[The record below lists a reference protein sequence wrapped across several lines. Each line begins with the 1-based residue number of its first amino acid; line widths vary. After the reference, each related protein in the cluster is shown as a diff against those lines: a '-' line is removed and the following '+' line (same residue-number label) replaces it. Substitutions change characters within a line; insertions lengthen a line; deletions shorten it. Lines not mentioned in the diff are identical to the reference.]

1 MSRRW
6 GDTEDWAAAWQ
17 ALATEQGRLAGVHL
31 RELFAAD
38 PRRFERYSLTVGD
51 GENELLID
59 YSKNLF
65 DATTLGLLLDLA
77 RASGVEQARA
87 AMIEGERINASED
100 RAVLHVA
107 LRDPDGAPLTVDG
120 QEVRAAVRD
129 VLGRMRA
136 FSDAVRSGAWRGYR
150 GDAITD
156 VVNIGIGGSHLGP
169 QMVVRALRPYAD
181 GPRLHFVSNVDG
193 ASAHDTLRGLD
204 PATTLFLIASKTFT
218 TQETMRNA
226 ATAREWTVAA
236 LGSDAAVARHFAALS
251 TNLRAV
257 QDFGIDG
264 ENMFG
269 FWDWVGGR
277 YSLWSAIGLS
287 IALAVGF
294 ERFEELL
301 AGARL
306 VDEHFESAP
315 LERNAPVLL
324 ALLGVWYRDFFGAET
339 YAVLPYDES
348 LEYLPA
354 FLQQLDMES
363 NGKRVTLSGTPVP
376 YPTGPIVFGQAG
388 TNGQHAF
395 YQLIHQGTSVVPTDF
410 IAAARPHH
418 DLAEHH
424 RMLLANFV
432 AQTEALLRGRTA
444 DETRAMLSRGGSGGS
459 PVSEELV
466 AAKTFPGNRPSN
478 SIAMPRLTPTTL
490 GMLIAL
496 YEHKVF
502 VQGVVW
508 DINSFDQMGVELGK
522 ELANAVLEELA
533 GPGGEKPA
541 AEHDSST
548 AGLLAYLRSHL

>member
-1 MSRRW
+1 MPRRW
-6 GDTEDWAAAWQ
+6 GDTEAWAAVWA
-17 ALATEQGRLAGVHL
+17 ALGSEQQRLAGTHM

-38 PRRFERYSLTVGD
+38 PERFARYSLRVGS
-51 GENELLID
+51 GENELLVD
-59 YSKNLF
+59 YSKNRL
-65 DATTLGLLLDLA
+65 DAAVLARLLDLA
-77 RASGVEQARA
+77 RASGVQPARD
-87 AMIEGERINASED
+87 AMFAGARINASED

-107 LRDPDGAPLTVDG
+107 LRDPAGPPLLVDG
-120 QEVRAAVRD
+120 EDVRAAVGE
-129 VLGRMRA
+129 VLRRMREFCA
-136 FSDAVRSGAWRGYR
+136 AVRSGAWRGYR
-150 GDAITD
+150 GDRITD

-181 GPRLHFVSNVDG
+181 GPRVHFISNVDG
-193 ASAHDTLRGLD
+193 AAANDTLASLD
-204 PATTLFLIASKTFT
+204 PAATLFLVASKTFT

-236 LGSDAAVARHFAALS
+236 LGSEAAVARHFAALS
-251 TNLRAV
+251 TNLQAV
-257 QDFGIDG
+257 EAFGIDG
-264 ENMFG
+264 ANMFG

-277 YSLWSAIGLS
+277 YSLWSAIGMS

-301 AGARL
+301 AGAKL
-306 VDEHFESAP
+306 MDEHFAAAP

-348 LEYLPA
+348 LEFLPA

-363 NGKRVTLSGTPVP
+363 NGKRVTVGGAPVP
-376 YPTGPIVFGQAG
+376 YSTGPVLFGQSG

-395 YQLIHQGTSVVPTDF
+395 YQLIHQGTSLVPADF
-410 IAAARPHH
+410 IATARPHH
-418 DLAEHH
+418 GLAEHH
-424 RMLLANFV
+424 RLLLANFV

-444 DETRAMLSRGGSGGS
+444 EEAHAMLELGGA
-459 PVSEELV
+459 PVSEALV
-466 AAKTFPGNRPSN
+466 AAKVFPGNRPSN
-478 SIAMPRLTPTTL
+478 SLVVPLLTPFTL

-502 VQGVVW
+502 VQGVIW

-522 ELANAVLEELA
+522 ELANALLA
-533 GPGGEKPA
+533 DAVG
-541 AEHDSST
+541 EHDSST
-548 AGLLAYLRSHL
+548 LGLLSYLRERG